1 MALESQNYYKLAGF
15 GEDKKV
21 SDLKDVI
28 EIKGLVLGKC
38 IASEALKIMR
48 EKDVKHLPVVSEE
61 KEEE

>member
-1 MALESQNYYKLAGF
+1 M
-15 GEDKKV
+15 
-21 SDLKDVI
+21 KDVI